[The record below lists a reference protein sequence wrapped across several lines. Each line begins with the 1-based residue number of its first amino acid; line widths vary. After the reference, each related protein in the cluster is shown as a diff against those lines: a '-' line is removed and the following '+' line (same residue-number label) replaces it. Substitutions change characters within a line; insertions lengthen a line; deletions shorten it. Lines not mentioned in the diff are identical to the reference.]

1 MKKFVALAI
10 CAASVAGAMAQKQV
24 VDQAAKMAGKFDK
37 LPEARALIKEAMQN
51 PETAEDVRT
60 YFVAGD
66 LEYSAYDKGI
76 LAGQI
81 NPSDPQA
88 DRMTMARELLDGYN
102 MMMKALP
109 LDAQP
114 DAKGKSGKFGKKIA
128 STVAGH
134 LNDYFN
140 AGGEFYNNKQY
151 PEAYEL
157 FTIYADMPDQDW
169 LGKVTPQLAPEQ
181 RAQAYYYA
189 GLAAY
194 FSKEPLKA
202 TASLKNARLNGYEDP
217 EAQNYVMEI
226 ACWQQLANDSTMT
239 QQAKSNIIDVARAG
253 FQKYGLQ
260 VPLFFSNLINSLISD
275 GQFGQAYSLMD
286 QEIANNPENGWLY
299 GLRGYV
305 CDVDGKDEASVKYY
319 RKAAELPGSD
329 FETLKNAARKI
340 FRQGQEEWNKIEGNS
355 ADAQKARADIRQ
367 NYFEVAKAITDKA
380 SQMPNADSSIDYIVD
395 AINYMLGI
403 E

>member
-1 MKKFVALAI
+1 MKKLVAIAL
-10 CAASVAGAMAQKQV
+10 CAATAVGAVAQKQV
-24 VDQAAKMAGKFDK
+24 VDQASKMAGKFDK
-37 LPEARALIKEAMQN
+37 LPEARALINDAMSN
-51 PETAEDVRT
+51 PETANDVRT

-81 NPSDPQA
+81 NPQDPQA
-88 DRMTMARELLDGYN
+88 APLTMAEELLNGYN

-109 LDAQP
+109 LDAIP
-114 DAKGKSGKFGKKIA
+114 DAKGKSGKYAKKIA

-134 LNDYFN
+134 SNDYFN
-140 AGGEFYNNKQY
+140 AGGEFYNNKHY

-157 FTIYADMPDQDW
+157 FTIYADMPDQEW
-169 LGKVTPQLAPEQ
+169 LGKLAPTLNPEQ
-181 RAQAYYYA
+181 RAQAYYYG

-194 FSKEPLKA
+194 FSQQPLKA
-202 TASLKNARLNGYEDP
+202 TESLKKARLHGYEDP

-226 ACWQQLANDSTMT
+226 ACWQQLANDSTMAN
-239 QQAKSNIIDVARAG
+239 QAKANIIDVARSG
-253 FQKYGLQ
+253 YQKYGLQ
-260 VPLFFSNLINSLISD
+260 NHLFFSNLINAMIED
-275 GQFGQAYSLMD
+275 NQFAMAYELMD
-286 QEIANNPENGWLY
+286 QELAKNPENGWLY
-299 GLRGYV
+299 GLQGYV
-305 CDVDGKDEASVKYY
+305 YDVEGKDAQAVESY
-319 RKAAELPGSD
+319 RKAANLPDTD
-329 FETLKNAARKI
+329 FETMKNAARKI

-355 ADAQKARADIRQ
+355 AEAQKARANIRT
-367 NYFEVAKAITDKA
+367 NYFEAAKAITDKA